1 MIKKLIEFINELN
14 ESYENP
20 VDINWIKNDNNN
32 LDGEFY
38 IDDVKYIIECF
49 DWYKN
54 IWSYKFSKIEGD
66 EKIMD
71 LTDDSKRKMRV
82 LSTIRKGMRFLIE
95 EKTPDGLIINVTDS
109 SRGREYLW
117 GRFSKEISDN
127 YEYEILTKKV
137 MGYTTFFL
145 WKEIEFED
153 MNLAFNKM
161 LRVFQNQ

>member
-1 MIKKLIEFINELN
+1 
-14 ESYENP
+14 
-20 VDINWIKNDNNN
+20 
-32 LDGEFY
+32 
-38 IDDVKYIIECF
+38 
-49 DWYKN
+49 
-54 IWSYKFSKIEGD
+54 
-66 EKIMD
+66 MD

-82 LSTIRKGMRFLIE
+82 LSTIREGMRFLIE